1 MTISEGPSVAR
12 IPKLSL
18 VCTFDDSQN
27 LELQSVQEIEFDCS
41 RDPLIYLFDDN
52 NDLMRV
58 QPNENLV
65 CLADSTVNA
74 DDSSDNE
81 SSNGLSSSS
90 TEASFSCD
98 LISDTS
104 IQCEASSCKYNRC
117 NCKEGFTQNGLN
129 CQIGQFVRNYHIFAY
144 IFCSASEPIETVS
157 IDLISRAGTIKYW
170 TFSYIR

>member
-129 CQIGQFVRNYHIFAY
+129 CQIGQFVRNYRSHFCLY
-144 IFCSASEPIETVS
+144 I
-157 IDLISRAGTIKYW
+157 L
-170 TFSYIR
+170 FSFGAN